1 MGEEDRRVSV
11 LMFPFLAHG
20 HIIPYLG
27 LAKNLSD
34 RGFLIHLC
42 STPIILVSVKKM
54 IPEKYLDSIRLVE
67 LHLPELPGL
76 PPSCHTTNGLPRDLQ
91 PTLFKALK
99 MSKPNFA
106 KIMETLTPDLLVFDF
121 LQVWA
126 EGVARALN
134 IPAVSFYNVSA
145 ATSSY
150 IRFAIRNPG
159 SEYPFQPLR
168 LKGYSEAIFRA
179 AFSHLKFGERD
190 SMPNPHMVLVRSSM
204 EMEPK
209 YIEFYSQ
216 FIGCKVVPIGL
227 LAQDLEEQMEK
238 PHHDKM
244 ELLEWL
250 WKKEEGSVVYISFG
264 SEYFLSREDIVEIA
278 HGLELVGSNV
288 SFIWVLRFPHGEQV
302 SAEDSLPKGFLK
314 RIGESGRIVE
324 GWAPQVEILNH
335 PSVGG
340 FLTHCGWNSIM
351 ETLNF
356 AVPIIA
362 MPMHSDQSVNAKL
375 LVEMGLAVE
384 ITRDDDTHRLCREV
398 IARTVKEAIGGKS
411 GEGLKTRVK
420 DMSKRLKMKQK
431 EEMDAAAMELRKL
444 CVTPHG

>member
-1 MGEEDRRVSV
+1 MGEEERRASV

-20 HIIPYLG
+20 HITPYLG

-76 PPSCHTTNGLPRDLQ
+76 PPYCHTTNGLPRHLQ
-91 PTLFKALK
+91 STLFKALK

-106 KIMETLTPDLLVFDF
+106 KIMETLTPDLLVLDF

-134 IPAVSFYNVSA
+134 IPAVRFYNVSA

-150 IRFAIRNPG
+150 ISFAVRNPG
-159 SEYPFQPLR
+159 SEYPFHPLR
-168 LKGYSEAIFRA
+168 LKGYSESIFRA
-179 AFSHLKFGERD
+179 AFNHLKIGERD
-190 SMPNPHMVLVRSSM
+190 SSWECLPNPQMVLVRSSL
-204 EMEPK
+204 EMEPN
-209 YIEFYSQ
+209 YIEYYSG

-227 LAQDLEEQMEK
+227 LAQDLEQKEK
-238 PHHDKM
+238 LHQ

-250 WKKEEGSVVYISFG
+250 WKKEDGSVVYISFG
-264 SEYFLSREDIVEIA
+264 SEHFLSREDTQEIA

-288 SFIWVLRFPHGEQV
+288 SFIWVLRFPQGEQV
-302 SAEDSLPKGFLK
+302 SAEDSLPQGFLK
-314 RIGESGRIVE
+314 RTGERGRIVE
-324 GWAPQVEILNH
+324 GWAPQVEILSH

-362 MPMHSDQSVNAKL
+362 MPMHSDQPVNAKL

-384 ITRDDDTHRLCREV
+384 ITRDDGTHRLCREE

-444 CVTPHG
+444 CFTPHG